1 VAKIQE
7 YLNRD
12 RRNFMLTAHARRKT
26 YEDFYKEKIAELIT
40 MYKAKLNLW
49 QYDLCEVT
57 KRQHS

>member
-1 VAKIQE
+1 
-7 YLNRD
+7 
-12 RRNFMLTAHARRKT
+12 MLTAHARRKT